1 MIKIRNALRK
11 VSHDLGMKGHYTNAD
26 VIREFRARN
35 SHLIDAKFGVELQNI
50 GLRKILSDVNARQ
63 AKTYDDM
70 GQGEFFPELVGLPES
85 FDAKTLGLAETKGE
99 RVLLQSLDIE
109 HVKKAIESAPRPIRK
124 NSAPSDKL
132 RNFLAGLE
140 PFIKSDKDILAD
152 VIKRWREER
161 P

>member
-11 VSHDLGMKGHYTNAD
+11 VSHDLGMKGLYTNAD

-35 SHLIDAKFGVELQNI
+35 SHLIDAKFGIELQDI

-63 AKTYDDM
+63 AKTYDA

-85 FDAKTLGLAETKGE
+85 VDAKTLGLAETKGE

-109 HVKKAIESAPRPIRK
+109 HVRKAIENAPRPIRK

-132 RNFLAGLE
+132 RNFLARIE
-140 PFIKSDKDILAD
+140 PFIKSDKDIL
-152 VIKRWREER
+152 
-161 P
+161 